1 MLGNE
6 LLNVWLSPSSS
17 LQSFDKEKDIEGF
30 NIRPPE
36 KVFLL

>member
-1 MLGNE
+1 MFGF
-6 LLNVWLSPSSS
+6 PSSS
-17 LQSFDKEKDIEGF
+17 LQSFDKEKDIEGL

>member
-1 MLGNE
+1 MSYWMFG
-6 LLNVWLSPSSS
+6 SPSS
-17 LQSFDKEKDIEGF
+17 LQSFDKEKDIEGL